1 MIFLDFLDFLDDE
14 EEEDV
19 DVDVLAGGLDK
30 QSIHFHSP
38 FGNFDNGG
46 SRHAKWYV
54 NGQKSQHSRL
64 PPISQMLHSEVFAKN
79 LSTAGKDLNFLL
91 SGDI

>member
-1 MIFLDFLDFLDDE
+1 MVFLVFLDFLEDDE
-14 EEEDV
+14 EEEEE
-19 DVDVLAGGLDK
+19 VDVLAGGLDT
-30 QSIHFHSP
+30 QLIHFHLPS
-38 FGNFDNGG
+38 GSFDNGG

-79 LSTAGKDLNFLL
+79 LFTAGKDGNFLL